1 MPFRIFS
8 EKGLLHIEKEFPKLK
23 FKGKGHEVSSPKMHD
38 YNSTCTTFFSCVISF
53 LQTSDLKYLLQQ
65 YEHWANSMYP
75 KLIFKDVTDRIE
87 RLARTKEFK
96 VRE

>member
-1 MPFRIFS
+1 MQFPTLNYGLAHSDSLGNLKVNVIEFNSVIIYIHGNVILSFRIFS

-53 LQTSDLKYLLQQ
+53 L
-65 YEHWANSMYP
+65 
-75 KLIFKDVTDRIE
+75 
-87 RLARTKEFK
+87 
-96 VRE
+96 